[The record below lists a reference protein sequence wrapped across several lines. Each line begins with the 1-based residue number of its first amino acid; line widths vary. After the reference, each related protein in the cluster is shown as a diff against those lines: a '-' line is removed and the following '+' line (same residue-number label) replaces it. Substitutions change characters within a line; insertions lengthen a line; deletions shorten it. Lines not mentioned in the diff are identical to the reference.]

1 MRAEQHGPA
10 GRECAN
16 AADEVRSCGACSPRR
31 WRLARC
37 ACASCR
43 ARHAGVDI
51 NQVGVPVD
59 INQIPTAQ
67 SAADGQRLQPPRDR
81 HRAAREHGAD
91 LHGAWHGRTKWL
103 KVKRC
108 WPTEQRYSEFLY
120 RMLYRRAVLVHGH
133 GAHDDGTRCYRSLL
147 MGTEKRIFN
156 HILVSYLRPALLHRI
171 LPFVFVSYLPIASRA
186 ASFDS
191 LAAACNSTLL
201 HEVNVVPL
209 RSSLRYFSIRR
220 SFS

>member
-1 MRAEQHGPA
+1 
-10 GRECAN
+10 
-16 AADEVRSCGACSPRR
+16 
-31 WRLARC
+31 
-37 ACASCR
+37 
-43 ARHAGVDI
+43 
-51 NQVGVPVD
+51 
-59 INQIPTAQ
+59 
-67 SAADGQRLQPPRDR
+67 
-81 HRAAREHGAD
+81 
-91 LHGAWHGRTKWL
+91 
-103 KVKRC
+103 
-108 WPTEQRYSEFLY
+108 
-120 RMLYRRAVLVHGH
+120 MLYRRAVLVHGH

-147 MGTEKRIFN
+147 MCTEKRIFN

>member
-1 MRAEQHGPA
+1 MRRLLAEEVASG
-10 GRECAN
+10 
-16 AADEVRSCGACSPRR
+16 EVRLRLLPCSPCGRGHQPGR
-31 WRLARC
+31 
-37 ACASCR
+37 R
-43 ARHAGVDI
+43 ARGH
-51 NQVGVPVD
+51 
-59 INQIPTAQ
+59 
-67 SAADGQRLQPPRDR
+67 QPPRDR

>member
-1 MRAEQHGPA
+1 MLAKGGA
-10 GRECAN
+10 
-16 AADEVRSCGACSPRR
+16 RSWCS
-31 WRLARC
+31 
-37 ACASCR
+37 
-43 ARHAGVDI
+43 
-51 NQVGVPVD
+51 
-59 INQIPTAQ
+59 TMM
-67 SAADGQRLQPPRDR
+67 
-81 HRAAREHGAD
+81 EHGA
-91 LHGAWHGRTKWL
+91 
-103 KVKRC
+103 C
-108 WPTEQRYSEFLY
+108 
-120 RMLYRRAVLVHGH
+120 
-133 GAHDDGTRCYRSLL
+133 SLL

-191 LAAACNSTLL
+191 LAAACNSTLF